1 MINLGDLKK
10 GNSIEIEGRLLQVLQ
25 VQHVK
30 TKKSAVYK
38 VKVKDLRNGSI
49 TEKSFNAGEKLQ
61 EANVER
67 RTLQYLYKES
77 DQHIFMNN
85 DSNEHVAM
93 NSDMI

>member
-49 TEKSFNAGEKLQ
+49 TE
-61 EANVER
+61 
-67 RTLQYLYKES
+67 T
-77 DQHIFMNN
+77 
-85 DSNEHVAM
+85 
-93 NSDMI
+93 